1 MPKPRCKVLFG
12 RKLNKPEKCK
22 FAKANFFPHHWFVC
36 LVQTLLWFSRERTKK
51 NDFILVAFRYNA
63 IIRPLKPRM
72 GRPMTILVAVLIW
85 VVGMVIALPQLLYF
99 TTEKYDIDKIMC
111 IAVWPDGRMNES
123 TAEFV

>member
-1 MPKPRCKVLFG
+1 MPKTPCKVLFG
-12 RKLNKPEKCK
+12 RKLNKSEKCK
-22 FAKANFFPHHWFVC
+22 FANAKLFSTPLVC
-36 LVQTLLWFSRERTKK
+36 LSSTDPPKPFEYMSQEKCIFCY
-51 NDFILVAFRYNA
+51 RYNA

-99 TTEKYDIDKIMC
+99 TTEIYDVDKIMC
-111 IAVWPDGRMNES
+111 FPVWPDGRMNES